1 MILEEHNPIRK
12 DEAFLKELHDMI
24 QRYVDG
30 AAWSALAVDL
40 LRTGDLTME
49 PVCCVLMSNEDY
61 KTISLLL
68 NVLQKDKKQSERI
81 FQAIVD
87 GMNKAEEEKEGKDNT
102 N

>member
-1 MILEEHNPIRK
+1 MDEVNPIRK

-30 AAWSALAVDL
+30 APWSALAVDL

-49 PVCCVLMSNEDY
+49 PVCCVLMSKNDY
-61 KTISLLL
+61 DTISLMLD
-68 NVLQKDKKQSERI
+68 VLQKDKKQSERI

-87 GMNKAEEEKEGKDNT
+87 GMKKIEKENQNLKPPQ
-102 N
+102 

>member
-1 MILEEHNPIRK
+1 MEEFNPIRN

-49 PVCCVLMSNEDY
+49 PVCCVLMSKNDY
-61 KTISLLL
+61 DTISLML
-68 NVLQKDKKQSERI
+68 NVLQKDKQESERI

-87 GMNKAEEEKEGKDNT
+87 EMSKIEEEKNDKDNT
-102 N
+102 D

>member
-1 MILEEHNPIRK
+1 MGEVNPIRK
-12 DEAFLKELHDMI
+12 DEAFLTELHGMI

-49 PVCCVLMSNEDY
+49 PVCCVLMSKKDY
-61 KTISLLL
+61 DTISLML
-68 NVLQKDKKQSERI
+68 NVLQKDKKQSEGI

-87 GMNKAEEEKEGKDNT
+87 AMDKTEEEKNDESGT
-102 N
+102 NQT

>member
-1 MILEEHNPIRK
+1 MDEVNPIRK

-49 PVCCVLMSNEDY
+49 PVCCVLMSKNDY
-61 KTISLLL
+61 DTISLML

-87 GMNKAEEEKEGKDNT
+87 GMKKVEEEDDKDRIN
-102 N
+102 

>member
-1 MILEEHNPIRK
+1 MEEFNPIRK

-49 PVCCVLMSNEDY
+49 PVCCVLMSKNNYD
-61 KTISLLL
+61 TISLML

-87 GMNKAEEEKEGKDNT
+87 GMNKTEEEEDDKDGT

>member
-1 MILEEHNPIRK
+1 MEEFNPISK
-12 DEAFLKELHDMI
+12 DKAFLKELHDMI

-49 PVCCVLMSNEDY
+49 PVCCVLMSNNDY
-61 KTISLLL
+61 KTISLML

-87 GMNKAEEEKEGKDNT
+87 GMKKVEEEQDDKDNT